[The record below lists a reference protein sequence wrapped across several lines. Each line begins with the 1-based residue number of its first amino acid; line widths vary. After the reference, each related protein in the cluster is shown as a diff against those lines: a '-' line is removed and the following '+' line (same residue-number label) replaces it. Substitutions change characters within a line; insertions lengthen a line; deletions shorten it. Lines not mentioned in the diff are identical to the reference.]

1 MSMNKG
7 FKKVYLEPENR
18 IFSEMM
24 SNGKQYTI
32 PRFQRDYAWQETQWD
47 ELWLDIEAMLANRTQ
62 HFMGYLVFKVGDG
75 KLFEVIDGQQRLT
88 TVLLILLAG
97 LRRLQTLID
106 QGQDQQDNQRR
117 IALYKE
123 RYFTVFDAVT
133 LRPSAKIT
141 LNRHN
146 KAHFID
152 LCKQH
157 NVIQQRHITK
167 TNRKINQAFQFFEKK
182 FQAYPSGDAI
192 AAVMNDVTDGL
203 LFTTVTVQD
212 DLDAYTVFATL
223 NARGLHLSTPDLLKN
238 YLLAKFAHDDQYTDY
253 HFDEF
258 DQKWSDILDQL
269 GEKEFTAFLRS
280 HIGMSD
286 KIPKNLELYRTLIN
300 KYNQPDEILDYLDSL
315 KQYAAVYAALH
326 NPDDEFWHELDGKYH
341 LVKPTLRIFK
351 LFNIRTPLSL
361 LMVGYTTLCADDFLK
376 LATYIATL
384 TIRYNVICGKPAKD
398 QERLYN
404 QMANKLMRNE
414 ATLYDLKKDLLGIYP
429 NDPEFCLAFSEKC
442 MPSRQSSKKIVFLLR
457 KIESYISKE
466 EPSENVTL
474 EHVLPFHP
482 TDQWQGY
489 FGYENC
495 ANAIDRLGNMA
506 LLTKTNNMSQ
516 EPFSDKVKV
525 LQTSPYQINQH
536 IADYAEWNIE
546 AVNDHQSWL
555 AKQAKTVWRI
565 D

>member
-192 AAVMNDVTDGL
+192 AAVMDDVTDGL

-286 KIPKNLELYRTLIN
+286 KIPKNLELY
-300 KYNQPDEILDYLDSL
+300 
-315 KQYAAVYAALH
+315 
-326 NPDDEFWHELDGKYH
+326 
-341 LVKPTLRIFK
+341 
-351 LFNIRTPLSL
+351 LSL
-361 LMVGYTTLCADDFLK
+361 
-376 LATYIATL
+376 I
-384 TIRYNVICGKPAKD
+384 
-398 QERLYN
+398 
-404 QMANKLMRNE
+404 
-414 ATLYDLKKDLLGIYP
+414 
-429 NDPEFCLAFSEKC
+429 
-442 MPSRQSSKKIVFLLR
+442 
-457 KIESYISKE
+457 
-466 EPSENVTL
+466 
-474 EHVLPFHP
+474 
-482 TDQWQGY
+482 
-489 FGYENC
+489 
-495 ANAIDRLGNMA
+495 
-506 LLTKTNNMSQ
+506 
-516 EPFSDKVKV
+516 
-525 LQTSPYQINQH
+525 H
-536 IADYAEWNIE
+536 I
-546 AVNDHQSWL
+546 
-555 AKQAKTVWRI
+555 
-565 D
+565 